1 MGSLKKTCK
10 YYLNGRIPG
19 CERFGHA
26 WAIPEDAVKPDRLPP
41 GAKAKHSTADK
52 ESGGKV
58 TAPFKLFKYQLQYLA
73 MASSAIFLIVSS
85 LTCLW
90 K

>member
-1 MGSLKKTCK
+1 MGRFRPLGQSVHSGC
-10 YYLNGRIPG
+10 IPG

-41 GAKAKHSTADK
+41 GAKAKHSPADR

-58 TAPFKLFKYQLQYLA
+58 
-73 MASSAIFLIVSS
+73 
-85 LTCLW
+85 
-90 K
+90 